1 MKTRKLQAKLSKIW
15 PWHVLSIITLL
26 IFILVSLWLLLAY
39 GELPRLWSKHEHKK
53 IGQRQETV
61 AYTSQD
67 IPADPINMHITASA
81 KSINCAFR
89 RAGWSVADP
98 LSVGSGVKIV
108 RSVVL
113 KRAYPEAPVSS
124 LYFDDRLQDVAY
136 ERDEGKTAKKRH
148 HVRLWQVTPH
158 EWLGAATF
166 DRGVGI
172 ALFTLQVTHHI
183 GPKVDDERDA
193 VGTVL
198 EQGGAHYLGNQS
210 AHIQPDHWH
219 RNGAGDRYVTDGQI
233 KAFALTSGTC

>member
-1 MKTRKLQAKLSKIW
+1 MIDCKTWRTSETRGRPLKSDTTFDFGK
-15 PWHVLSIITLL
+15 
-26 IFILVSLWLLLAY
+26 VSL
-39 GELPRLWSKHEHKK
+39 
-53 IGQRQETV
+53 
-61 AYTSQD
+61 
-67 IPADPINMHITASA
+67 N
-81 KSINCAFR
+81 
-89 RAGWSVADP
+89 
-98 LSVGSGVKIV
+98 
-108 RSVVL
+108 
-113 KRAYPEAPVSS
+113 
-124 LYFDDRLQDVAY
+124 
-136 ERDEGKTAKKRH
+136 
-148 HVRLWQVTPH
+148 
-158 EWLGAATF
+158 EWLRAATF